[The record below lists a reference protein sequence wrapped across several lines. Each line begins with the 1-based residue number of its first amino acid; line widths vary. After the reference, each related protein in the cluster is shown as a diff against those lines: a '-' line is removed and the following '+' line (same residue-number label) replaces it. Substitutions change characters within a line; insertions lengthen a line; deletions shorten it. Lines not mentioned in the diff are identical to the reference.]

1 MIHPT
6 PTEQNA
12 SSFGLSLFLS
22 FLSAPFP
29 LVSHFLLLLFTFFIY
44 INTTQHNTTQP
55 KPQPFKNTL
64 FPMALLLSQHSNMF
78 LFLFFFLIFS
88 SINPSLQ
95 TNSLS
100 IFFPL
105 TSLSLPTNTASKM
118 LYTSQLFSSSKRN
131 NNNTQIKAPSYNYK
145 FSFKYSMALI
155 VNLPIG
161 TPPQVQPMV
170 LDTGSQLSWIQC
182 HKKAPPTASF
192 DPSLSS
198 TFSNLPCTHPLCKP
212 RIPDFTLPTSCDQNR
227 LCHYSYFYADGTYA
241 EGNLARE
248 KFTFSRSVS
257 TPPLILGCATESTDP
272 RGILGMNLGRLSFA
286 HQSRITKF
294 SYCVPTRQTRPG
306 FSPSG
311 SFYIGYNPNSKLFK
325 YIKMSIFPERQ
336 RMPNLDPLAYTIPLQ
351 GISIGGKK
359 LSISPAVFRA
369 DAGGSGQTMID
380 SGSEFTYLVG
390 EAYDK
395 VRADVVRAVGSRMK
409 KDYVYGGV
417 ADMCFDSKNAVEIA
431 RLIGEMVFE
440 FERGVEVV
448 IPKERVLAD
457 VGGGVHCVGIGSS
470 DKLGAASNIIG
481 NFHQQNLW
489 VEFDLVNRRVG
500 FGRADCSRLGK

>member
-1 MIHPT
+1 M
-6 PTEQNA
+6 
-12 SSFGLSLFLS
+12 FLF
-22 FLSAPFP
+22 F
-29 LVSHFLLLLFTFFIY
+29 
-44 INTTQHNTTQP
+44 
-55 KPQPFKNTL
+55 
-64 FPMALLLSQHSNMF
+64 F
-78 LFLFFFLIFS
+78 LFLFFF
-88 SINPSLQ
+88 INPSQQ
-95 TNSLS
+95 TTSSLS
-100 IFFPL
+100 LSFPL

-118 LYTSQLFSSSKRN
+118 LYTSQLFSPSSKKPN
-131 NNNTQIKAPSYNYK
+131 KTTPSYNYK

-161 TPPQVQPMV
+161 TPPQTQQMV

-182 HKKAPPTASF
+182 HKKQPPTASF
-192 DPSLSS
+192 DPALSS
-198 TFSNLPCTHPLCKP
+198 TFSILPCTHPLCKP

-257 TPPLILGCATESTDP
+257 TPPLTLGCATESTDP

-286 HQSRITKF
+286 HESKITKF
-294 SYCVPTRQTRPG
+294 SYCVPARQIQSQTRPG
-306 FSPSG
+306 SSPTG
-311 SFYIGYNPNSKLFK
+311 SFYLGNNPNSKWFK
-325 YIKMSIFPERQ
+325 YIKMVTFSPRQ
-336 RMPNLDPLAYTIPLQ
+336 RMPNLDPLAYTLPMQ
-351 GISIGGKK
+351 GIRIAGKK
-359 LSISPAVFRA
+359 LNISPAVFRA

-380 SGSEFTYLVG
+380 SGSEFSYFVS

-395 VRADVVRAVGSRMK
+395 VREVVVKAVGPRIK
-409 KDYVYGGV
+409 NGYVYGGV
-417 ADMCFDSKNAVEIA
+417 ADMCFDSKNAVEIE

-440 FERGVEVV
+440 FEKGVEIV

-500 FGRADCSRLGK
+500 FGKDDCSRFGK

>member
-1 MIHPT
+1 
-6 PTEQNA
+6 
-12 SSFGLSLFLS
+12 
-22 FLSAPFP
+22 
-29 LVSHFLLLLFTFFIY
+29 
-44 INTTQHNTTQP
+44 
-55 KPQPFKNTL
+55 
-64 FPMALLLSQHSNMF
+64 MALLMSQQRCNMF
-78 LFLFFFLIFS
+78 LFLFFFLFSS

-100 IFFPL
+100 VSFPL

-131 NNNTQIKAPSYNYK
+131 NNTNNTQIKAPSYNYK

-286 HQSRITKF
+286 HQSRISKF

-306 FSPSG
+306 LTPSG
-311 SFYIGYNPNSKLFK
+311 SFYIGNNPNSKLFK
-325 YIKMSIFPERQ
+325 YIKMSIFSERQ

-395 VRADVVRAVGSRMK
+395 VRAGVVRAVGSRMK

-417 ADMCFDSKNAVEIA
+417 ADMCFDSKNAVEIG

-500 FGRADCSRLGK
+500 FGRAECSRLGK